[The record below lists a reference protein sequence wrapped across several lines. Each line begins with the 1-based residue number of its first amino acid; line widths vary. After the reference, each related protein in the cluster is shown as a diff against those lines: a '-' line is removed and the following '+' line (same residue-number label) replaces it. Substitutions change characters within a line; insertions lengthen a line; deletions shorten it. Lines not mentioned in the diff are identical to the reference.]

1 MSCTNRKKR
10 SRKSERAVLAG
21 DFEKP
26 VGIES
31 PVDRKVGE
39 LDSSEKMGTG
49 TQQINPRK
57 EGWC

>member
-1 MSCTNRKKR
+1 MTGR
-10 SRKSERAVLAG
+10 SQKSERAVLAG